1 MFETPIKLIEDIW
14 FYKNVHP
21 NISELLKNIQGQN
34 NWWDYTN
41 GLNPDG
47 TEGHSGIR
55 GSATKIWPGTNNYA
69 SVIDIFKNVFE
80 DYVEQNRE
88 RLSLNITSP
97 VEDNIDVKQMP
108 ERTWIEQKSILV
120 RKYTEGSF
128 MLPHDDGGAGTIPSF
143 TALLW
148 FNEDFEGGELEFPDL
163 NLILKPEAGSVLV
176 FPSLLQHGVKT
187 LISGER
193 FVTSAYIYDSTPGWV
208 RPRV

>member
-1 MFETPIKLIEDIW
+1 MFETQIKLTEDIW

-47 TEGHSGIR
+47 TECHSGIR
-55 GSATKIWPGTNNYA
+55 GSATNLWPDTDNY
-69 SVIDIFKNVFE
+69 SEVINIFKNVFE
-80 DYVEQNRE
+80 DYVEKNRE

-108 ERTWIEQKSILV
+108 ERTWIEQKNILV
-120 RKYTEGSF
+120 RKYTAGSF
-128 MLPHDDGGAGTIPSF
+128 MLPHDDGGVGIVPSF

-176 FPSLLQHGVKT
+176 FPSILQHGVKT

-193 FVTSAYIYDSTPGWV
+193 FVTSAYIYETPGV
-208 RPRV
+208 

>member
-1 MFETPIKLIEDIW
+1 MIGTTVKLTEDIW
-14 FYKNVHP
+14 FYKNVDS
-21 NISELLKNIQGQN
+21 NISELLEHIQGQQ

-47 TEGHSGIR
+47 TECHSGIK
-55 GSATKIWPGTNNYA
+55 GSATTLWPDTDNYA
-69 SVIDIFKNVFE
+69 RAMNIFKNVFE

-97 VEDNIDVKQMP
+97 IEDNIDVKQMP
-108 ERTWIEQKSILV
+108 ERTWIQQKNILV
-120 RKYTEGSF
+120 RKYTAGSF
-128 MLPHDDGGAGTIPSF
+128 MLPHDDGGVPTPSF

-163 NLILKPEAGSVLV
+163 DLIVKPEPGSVLV
-176 FPSLLQHGVKT
+176 FPSILQHGVKT

-193 FVTSAYIYDSTPGWV
+193 FVTSAYIYEIPSV
-208 RPRV
+208 

>member
-1 MFETPIKLIEDIW
+1 MIENTVKLTEDIW
-14 FYKNVHP
+14 FYKNVDS
-21 NISELLKNIQGQN
+21 NISKLLEHIQGQQ
-34 NWWDYTN
+34 NWEDYTN

-47 TEGHSGIR
+47 TECHSGVK
-55 GSATKIWPGTNNYA
+55 GSSTYLWPDTDNYA
-69 SVIDIFKNVFE
+69 RAFNIFKNVFE

-97 VEDNIDVKQMP
+97 IEDNIDVKQMP
-108 ERTWIEQKSILV
+108 ERTWIEQKNMLV

-128 MLPHDDGGAGTIPSF
+128 MFPHNDGGSPSPSF

-163 NLILKPEAGSVLV
+163 DLIIKPEAGSVLV
-176 FPSLLQHGVKT
+176 FPSQLQHGVKT

-193 FVTSAYIYDSTPGWV
+193 FVTSAYIYEIPSV
-208 RPRV
+208 